1 MAKIDKTHPQNNPKK
16 SRKPTVPYHCDL
28 DKEEVRHCW
37 DSIREPSES
46 ERPITPPAT
55 GPR

>member
-1 MAKIDKTHPQNNPKK
+1 MAEIDKTHPQNNPKK
-16 SRKPTVPYHCDL
+16 SQKPTVPYHCDL